1 MAHDSNGH
9 IYVDTQNGVGIG
21 IQEVNTVLGAGSLD
35 LATLCRSPR
44 VNTYAKCKP
53 NGATAVAQQTI
64 AQRQAV
70 NCGIDCSDT
79 STGCFSADLTALLA
93 RAKALFDWQKVTP
106 TICRLL
112 DFDGYE
118 HRASC
123 PYEPVDD
130 IIGNTTGDPTMNV
143 TILVHQ
149 NIESGNVQISDLV
162 EALTRKGNDVTEDFQ
177 RGLLVRNTAKP
188 SNLAVIAETAGS
200 SQYVFPID
208 PEVDYAHPV
217 TYDCVFVHYA
227 QNGNTYWAVFY
238 PRTYFQ
244 AKMALFY
251 VSVENQTLS
260 FPKAGGTSSLVISG
274 YEWGASWGGKDNP
287 DADIVMSLSPG
298 EGGSTS
304 PSSNVTLTVQPSTY
318 KSLTS
323 TTVTKAITIRAP
335 GQVGTGADFTKTFY
349 VTQVCDLRT
358 GYIALVDANNEDI
371 GREVTLTRL
380 GIDAE
385 KDIRIRADRSWK
397 IADQNT
403 EEGAGI
409 VYKIRGDDSGTYYD
423 GRGEISLG
431 PSSATI
437 TTGTGTTKKVT
448 IVNLVLT
455 IPVNHIYEVL
465 FVSVDH
471 DTGLPDGQASFRLI
485 ITPTQGQA

>member
-1 MAHDSNGH
+1 MAHDSNGR

-130 IIGNTTGDPTMNV
+130 IIGNTTGDLTMNV

-149 NIESGNVQISDLV
+149 NIESGNVQVSDLV
-162 EALTRKGNDVTEDFQ
+162 EALTRKGNVTGDFH

-188 SNLAVIAETAGS
+188 SNLAKIADTAGS
-200 SQYVFPID
+200 SQYVFPA
-208 PEVDYAHPV
+208 PADYAHPV
-217 TYDCVFVHYA
+217 TYDCVFVHYV

-251 VSVENQTLS
+251 VSSENQTLS
-260 FPKAGGTSSLVISG
+260 FPKAGGEVELTISG
-274 YEWGASWGGKDNP
+274 YNWQASWGGKDNP
-287 DADIVMSLSPG
+287 DADLVMSLSPG
-298 EGGSTS
+298 QGGTVS
-304 PSSNVTLTVQPSTY
+304 PWSSVVLYVAPTNYENETGVVS
-318 KSLTS
+318 K
-323 TTVTKAITIRAP
+323 KITIAAP
-335 GQVGTGADFTKTFY
+335 GQVGTGPDFTKEFY
-349 VTQVCDLRT
+349 VQQECNVRPPSSRFIIVVDDAGNEISSVIQMQRTQEWLKT
-358 GYIALVDANNEDI
+358 IH
-371 GREVTLTRL
+371 
-380 GIDAE
+380 
-385 KDIRIRADRSWK
+385 IRADISWEL
-397 IADQNT
+397 APQNT
-403 EEGAGI
+403 EAGRGI
-409 VYKIRGDDSGTYYD
+409 VYRIIGDDSGTYYD
-423 GRGEISLG
+423 GRADFSIS
-431 PSSATI
+431 PTSKEI
-437 TTGTGTTKKVT
+437 TTGTATTQDVYLTNLIGRPANRIYYVT
-448 IVNLVLT
+448 LRATDAPASLRLV
-455 IPVNHIYEVL
+455 IESP
-465 FVSVDH
+465 
-471 DTGLPDGQASFRLI
+471 A
-485 ITPTQGQA
+485 A